1 MDSELSK
8 IQWLELLENTLVTRE
23 TSYCMEVI
31 AKNYNALYSYLNSDE
46 NFKNSFL
53 TLCLKVSNINALMY
67 VFLASYDL
75 VSGKRPCTWN
85 TIANHVHLITST
97 KREHQDCIGFLT
109 KVIILLFI
117 LISVAKSESLDFQI
131 EKDENCILI
140 TSSVAT
146 VQYKEMT
153 EQYDLN
159 TYYDQMSLIDSSL
172 TTIKQLMYFSKE
184 NAQCQT
190 IGSANANP
198 DHLEKMIQLVRM
210 KNISAVKLNI
220 FEQSEQHFTAYL
232 QNRNNTIGCIISN
245 SLNYL
250 QFLLAQNPFRTTPTT
265 DSSLT
270 RYRHKMLELFQNQ
283 NRCECLRHS
292 RPKMSQ
298 STLRSLK
305 SVANSVFSGIK
316 TL

>member
-75 VSGKRPCTWN
+75 VLGERPCTWN

-97 KREHQDCIGFLT
+97 KREHRDCIGFLT

-131 EKDENCILI
+131 EKDENYILI

-184 NAQCQT
+184 NAQCLT

-198 DHLEKMIQLVRM
+198 DHLEKIIQ
-210 KNISAVKLNI
+210 
-220 FEQSEQHFTAYL
+220 
-232 QNRNNTIGCIISN
+232 
-245 SLNYL
+245 
-250 QFLLAQNPFRTTPTT
+250 
-265 DSSLT
+265 
-270 RYRHKMLELFQNQ
+270 
-283 NRCECLRHS
+283 
-292 RPKMSQ
+292 
-298 STLRSLK
+298 
-305 SVANSVFSGIK
+305 IK
-316 TL
+316 R

>member
-1 MDSELSK
+1 M
-8 IQWLELLENTLVTRE
+8 
-23 TSYCMEVI
+23 
-31 AKNYNALYSYLNSDE
+31 
-46 NFKNSFL
+46 
-53 TLCLKVSNINALMY
+53 
-67 VFLASYDL
+67 
-75 VSGKRPCTWN
+75 
-85 TIANHVHLITST
+85 
-97 KREHQDCIGFLT
+97 
-109 KVIILLFI
+109 FI

-131 EKDENCILI
+131 EKDENYILI

-270 RYRHKMLELFQNQ
+270 DIDTK
-283 NRCECLRHS
+283 C
-292 RPKMSQ
+292 
-298 STLRSLK
+298 
-305 SVANSVFSGIK
+305 
-316 TL
+316 